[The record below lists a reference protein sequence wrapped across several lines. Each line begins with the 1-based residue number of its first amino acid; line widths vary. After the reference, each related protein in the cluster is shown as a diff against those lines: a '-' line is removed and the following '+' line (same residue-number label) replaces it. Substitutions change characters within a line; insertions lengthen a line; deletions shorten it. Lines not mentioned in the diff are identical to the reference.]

1 MRLRSNL
8 LIKTATGLLH
18 LKYIFFP
25 FTFSKQPWH
34 RVYRNTSVV
43 VSIAAVVGLQPG
55 MDAVARQPAIRTHFR
70 QNMEGHGMEK
80 LGILHDY

>member
-55 MDAVARQPAIRTHFR
+55 MDAVARQPAMLFVPIFDKTWRA
-70 QNMEGHGMEK
+70 MEWK
-80 LGILHDY
+80 S